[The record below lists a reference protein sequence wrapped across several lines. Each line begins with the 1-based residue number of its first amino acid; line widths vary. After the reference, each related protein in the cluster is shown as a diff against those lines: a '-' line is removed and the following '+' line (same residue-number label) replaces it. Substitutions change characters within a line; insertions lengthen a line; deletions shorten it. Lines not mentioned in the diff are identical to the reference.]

1 MFSMASLFRT
11 SVFRRRCPSRR
22 RANLTRRRSVMALAL
37 GKGNARLLADVA
49 KGRLGVNCRHSSVTV
64 TDRTITGP
72 PASKLHC
79 QEADTAAKGFPRS
92 QLAGW
97 SD

>member
-1 MFSMASLFRT
+1 MNRARQRLFFAAIVQT
-11 SVFRRRCPSRR
+11 QF
-22 RANLTRRRSVMALAL
+22 ALASRS
-37 GKGNARLLADVA
+37 ASPIAAPRD
-49 KGRLGVNCRHSSVTV
+49 RQDRVNCRHSSVTV
-64 TDRTITGP
+64 IDRTITDP

-79 QEADTAAKGFPRS
+79 QEADTAAEGFPPS